1 MERKKRIVLTL
12 FHSIYVTGIAYAA
25 LRFLQTPRQQ
35 ILARRLWAYE
45 VWLVLGFYT
54 IFLVL
59 TIPDYFTD

>member
-1 MERKKRIVLTL
+1 MRQKKEIVLTL
-12 FHSIYVTGIAYAA
+12 FHTIYISGIAYAGLQF
-25 LRFLQTPRQQ
+25 LRTSRHD

-59 TIPDYFTD
+59 TLPEFFSD